1 MLRLPLALAPLL
13 LFALGTPAATPADEA
28 KPSAASVQ
36 ELLALSN
43 MHTIL
48 DQMATQYRTAIKT
61 SMRQSFEG
69 KKFNEDQ
76 QRIESD
82 AEDKMADI
90 IGSLLSWDTFSPIV
104 VDVYTSTYT
113 QGEVNDLIKFYKSP
127 IGKAWV
133 SKQPVAMQ
141 KTTAQMQTKINEIM
155 PELKQ
160 LAMDTGQ
167 QLRAAG
173 TPAGPAAP
181 PAAPAP

>member
-1 MLRLPLALAPLL
+1 VPRLPLALAPLL
-13 LFALGTPAATPADEA
+13 FLALGTQAATPADDA
-28 KPSAASVQ
+28 TPTAASVQ
-36 ELLALSN
+36 ELLALSS

-69 KKFNEDQ
+69 KKLNEDQ

-82 AEDKMADI
+82 AEDKIADI
-90 IGSLLSWDTFSPIV
+90 IGSLLSWDTFGPIV

-113 QGEVNDLIKFYKSP
+113 QGEVNDLIRFYKSP
-127 IGKAWV
+127 GGRAWV

-141 KTTAQMQTKINEIM
+141 KTMALVQTKVNEMM

-181 PAAPAP
+181 AAPAP